1 MPILDRFL
9 AYAQDFEKTYVDDD
23 WSRLERYFA
32 PDATYEVTGAT
43 PALLKGRDAIFRGIK
58 KSLDGFDRK
67 FAGRDIAVTS
77 GPDVAGD
84 ELRAGWQVTY
94 KIDGKPPFVLRGRSE
109 AHFRDGKIS
118 YLADSYAPSVADEL
132 AAWQKKTGV
141 ALDPSYT

>member
-67 FAGRDIAVTS
+67 FAKRELEIEGAPAVE
-77 GPDVAGD
+77 GD
-84 ELRAGWQVTY
+84 TIMVDWLGIYTRAGTPALRV
-94 KIDGKPPFVLRGRSE
+94 RGRSVARYKGDLIAQLKDEMKPDE
-109 AHFRDGKIS
+109 ALVKWFGQYGQGLDG
-118 YLADSYAPSVADEL
+118 
-132 AAWQKKTGV
+132 
-141 ALDPSYT
+141 SYT